1 AMGMLKLPEALAR
14 SRERERSEKTLA
26 CSCSEKRRVSE
37 SSDWLSKPSLK
48 VEVRE
53 PAGPS
58 QAVPLMTP
66 SMLDLLETE
75 RAVSN
80 GLVGNWPRSPK
91 GSMTPAV
98 TPA

>member
-1 AMGMLKLPEALAR
+1 MGRLKLPEALVR
-14 SRERERSEKTLA
+14 SRDKERSEKTLA
-26 CSCSEKRRVSE
+26 CCSSEKRRFSE
-37 SSDWLSKPSLK
+37 SSDWLSKPTLK
-48 VEVRE
+48 VEVSD

-66 SMLDLLETE
+66 SMLVLLEME

-80 GLVGNWPRSPK
+80 GLAGNWPRSPN
-91 GSMTPAV
+91 GSMVPAV